1 MQRKV
6 LQIGYEPERDR
17 LTWDGWD
24 IHCGQGLDVLLR
36 IGSVAVHG
44 RPSPLSTM
52 TRDGICLGIPV
63 CRRWACGL
71 ERAWRADMNCH
82 YTDEQL
88 KEDVERS
95 IGIRARDIDKI
106 QFCGLW
112 HIRFRA
118 FGTDFYYYRADSD
131 DTVHLVE
138 SPWQWE

>member
-1 MQRKV
+1 M
-6 LQIGYEPERDR
+6 
-17 LTWDGWD
+17 
-24 IHCGQGLDVLLR
+24 
-36 IGSVAVHG
+36 
-44 RPSPLSTM
+44 STM
-52 TRDGICLGIPV
+52 TMDGICLGILV
-63 CRRWACGL
+63 CLQWACGR